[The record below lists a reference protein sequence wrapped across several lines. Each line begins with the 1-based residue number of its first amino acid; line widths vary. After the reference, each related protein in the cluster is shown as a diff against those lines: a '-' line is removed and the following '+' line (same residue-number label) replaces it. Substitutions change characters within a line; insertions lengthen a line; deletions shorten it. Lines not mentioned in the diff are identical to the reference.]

1 MVLPVRLPN
10 WIHSFI
16 TIANHFLG
24 VSGKGEPQNYPG
36 SWSLSGKAIVLAA
49 PINASKFNSF
59 YKHYTYYSYYSS
71 THLANIFYNHDCNH
85 PIISNHFQFHSVFRS
100 PFLSFHNCP
109 PKTARPK
116 TWRSR
121 SPSGCR
127 SWHSWWQRRS
137 CRASNAS
144 SRWEELCQCQVSW
157 KKTWCKTGK
166 MGCIETSETSET
178 RKLE

>member
-109 PKTARPK
+109 PQNRQAKDVAFPEPEWLPQLAQLVTAQILPRIE
-116 TWRSR
+116 RLEQM
-121 SPSGCR
+121 G
-127 SWHSWWQRRS
+127 
-137 CRASNAS
+137 RALPVPG
-144 SRWEELCQCQVSW
+144 ELEKDMV
-157 KKTWCKTGK
+157 
-166 MGCIETSETSET
+166 
-178 RKLE
+178 

>member
-109 PKTARPK
+109 PPK
-116 TWRSR
+116 
-121 SPSGCR
+121 PPG
-127 SWHSWWQRRS
+127 QRRGVPGARVAAAVGTAGDS
-137 CRASNAS
+137 ADLAAHRTPRADGKSFAS
-144 SRWEELCQCQVSW
+144 ARWV
-157 KKTWCKTGK
+157 GK
-166 MGCIETSETSET
+166 RHGV
-178 RKLE
+178 KPGKWDV